1 MHRRFIGVLLFAFIV
16 ASGGGL
22 ITYRML
28 LDRPSQG
35 SESAQMTQIV
45 VAAHDLEA
53 GAVLRDGDLRLA
65 EWPGSPPAGASAN
78 PQDLIGRG
86 VVMAIYS
93 REPVIDSRLA
103 PKGAGGGLPAMIPP
117 GMRAFAIRV
126 NDVAGVAGFAIPGMR
141 VDVVISGSAAGTG
154 ATLARTLLQ
163 NVEVLSAGQD
173 FKKDAEGK
181 PIVSQVVTLLVS
193 PEQAE
198 DLTLAANQTSIQ
210 LVLRNPMD
218 REVAEVPAAAF
229 SSLFGTA
236 QGEVPAAQRAS
247 QAAPQPRPA
256 APRAAAPQAKP
267 DPPFTMEIILGHT
280 KTEATF
286 PAHSASN

>member
-22 ITYRML
+22 ITYRL
-28 LDRPSQG
+28 LLNRPSQG
-35 SESAQMTQIV
+35 SAPAQMTQIV
-45 VAAHDLEA
+45 VAAHDIEA
-53 GAVLRDGDLRLA
+53 GVVLRDGDIKLA

-78 PQDLIGRG
+78 LRDFIGRG

-141 VDVVISGSAAGTG
+141 VDVVISGSAAGSG
-154 ATLARTLLQ
+154 VTLARTLLQ

-193 PEQAE
+193 PEQTE
-198 DLTLAANQTSIQ
+198 ELTLAANQTSIQ

-236 QGEVPAAQRAS
+236 PADVSVVQRAS
-247 QAAPQPRPA
+247 QAAPHQRPA
-256 APRAAAPQAKP
+256 APRVAAPQAKP
-267 DPPFTMEIILGHT
+267 DPPFTMEIILGQT
-280 KTEATF
+280 KTEASF